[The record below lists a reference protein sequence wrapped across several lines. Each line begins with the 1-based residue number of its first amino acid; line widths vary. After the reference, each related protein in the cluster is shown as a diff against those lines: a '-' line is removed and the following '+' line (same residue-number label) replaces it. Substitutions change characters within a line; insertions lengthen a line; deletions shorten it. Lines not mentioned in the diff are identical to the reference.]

1 MESRKIALHE
11 TGIVAIG
18 VAVCVGLMFGVYA
31 LIGRF
36 SIAVLL
42 GGLIGGLISILNF
55 FAIAIVA
62 TLAAD
67 RAEKQDVVGGQ
78 KMISS
83 SYPLRM
89 LVLAGILFACAKS
102 GFFDLIAL
110 VLPLVFVR
118 PTITVAEFFRKKGE

>member
-18 VAVCVGLMFGVYA
+18 VAVCVGLMFGIYA

-36 SIAVLL
+36 SMAVLL
-42 GGLIGGLISILNF
+42 GGVVGGLISIANF
-55 FAIAIVA
+55 FAIAIIA

-67 RAEKQDVVGGQ
+67 RAENQDVIGG
-78 KMISS
+78 KKLISN

-89 LVLAGILFACAKS
+89 LALAGILFACAKS
-102 GFFDLIAL
+102 GVFDLIAL

-118 PTITVAEFFRKKGE
+118 PTITVAEFFRKKGV

>member
-11 TGIVAIG
+11 TGIVALG
-18 VAVCVGLMFGVYA
+18 VAICVALMFGIYA
-31 LIGRF
+31 LIGKF
-36 SIAVLL
+36 SISVLL
-42 GGLIGGLISILNF
+42 GGLVGGLVSVGNF

-67 RAEKQDVVGGQ
+67 RAEKQDVLGG
-78 KMISS
+78 KKLISS

-89 LVLAGILFACAKS
+89 LVLAGILFVCAKS
-102 GFFDLIAL
+102 GVFDLIAL

>member
-18 VAVCVGLMFGVYA
+18 VAVCVGLMFGIYA

-36 SIAVLL
+36 SVAVLL
-42 GGLIGGLISILNF
+42 GGLVGGLISVANF
-55 FAIAIVA
+55 FAMAIVA

-67 RAEKQDVVGGQ
+67 RAEKQDVAGGQ

>member
-11 TGIVAIG
+11 TCIVAIG
-18 VAVCVGLMFGVYA
+18 VAICVGLMFGIYA

-36 SIAVLL
+36 SMAVLL
-42 GGLIGGLISILNF
+42 GGLVGGLVSVLNF
-55 FAIAIVA
+55 FFMAIVA

-67 RAEKQDVVGGQ
+67 RAENQDVIGGQ
-78 KMISS
+78 KLISS

-89 LVLAGILFACAKS
+89 LALAGILFVCAKS
-102 GFFDLIAL
+102 GLFDLIAL

-118 PTITVAEFFRKKGE
+118 PTITVAEFFRKKGV

>member
-18 VAVCVGLMFGVYA
+18 VSICVALMFGIYA

-36 SIAVLL
+36 SIPVLL
-42 GGLIGGLISILNF
+42 GGLVGGLISIANF
-55 FAIAIVA
+55 FAIAVVA

-67 RAEKQDVVGGQ
+67 RAENQDVIGG
-78 KMISS
+78 KKLISN

-89 LVLAGILFACAKS
+89 LAIAGILFVCAKS
-102 GFFDLIAL
+102 GLFDVIAL

-118 PTITVAEFFRKKGE
+118 PTITVAEFFRKKGV

>member
-18 VAVCVGLMFGVYA
+18 VSICVVLMFGIYA

-42 GGLIGGLISILNF
+42 GGLVGGLLSIGNF

-67 RAEKQDVVGGQ
+67 RAERQDVAGGQ
-78 KMISS
+78 KLINS

-89 LVLAGILFACAKS
+89 LVLAGILFVCGKS
-102 GFFDLIAL
+102 GLFDLIAL

>member
-18 VAVCVGLMFGVYA
+18 VSICVALMFGVYA

-36 SIAVLL
+36 STAVLL
-42 GGLIGGLISILNF
+42 GGLVGGLLSIANF

-67 RAEKQDVVGGQ
+67 RAEKQDVLGGQ
-78 KMISS
+78 KLISS

-102 GFFDLIAL
+102 GLFDLIAL

>member
-18 VAVCVGLMFGVYA
+18 VAICVGLMFGIYA

-36 SIAVLL
+36 SMAVLL
-42 GGLIGGLISILNF
+42 GGLIGGLISVANF

-78 KMISS
+78 KLISG

-89 LVLAGILFACAKS
+89 LAIAGILFACAKS

>member
-18 VAVCVGLMFGVYA
+18 VAICVGLMFGIYA

-36 SIAVLL
+36 SMAVLL
-42 GGLIGGLISILNF
+42 GGLVGGLVSVLNF
-55 FAIAIVA
+55 FFMAIVA

-67 RAEKQDVVGGQ
+67 RAENQDVIGGQ
-78 KMISS
+78 KLISS

-89 LVLAGILFACAKS
+89 LALAGILFVCAKS
-102 GFFDLIAL
+102 GLFDLIAL

-118 PTITVAEFFRKKGE
+118 PTITVAEFFRKKGV

>member
-18 VAVCVGLMFGVYA
+18 VAVCVGLMFGIYA

-36 SIAVLL
+36 SMAVLL
-42 GGLIGGLISILNF
+42 GGLIGGLISVANF

-67 RAEKQDVVGGQ
+67 RAEKQDVAGGQ
-78 KMISS
+78 KLISG

-89 LVLAGILFACAKS
+89 LAIAGILFACAKS

>member
-1 MESRKIALHE
+1 MDSRKIALHE

-18 VAVCVGLMFGVYA
+18 VTVCVGLMFGVYA

>member
-11 TGIVAIG
+11 TSIVALG
-18 VAVCVGLMFGVYA
+18 VTICVGLMFGIYA

-42 GGLIGGLISILNF
+42 GGLVGGLVSIANF

-67 RAEKQDVVGGQ
+67 RAEKQDVLGG
-78 KMISS
+78 KKLISS

-89 LVLAGILFACAKS
+89 LAIAGILFVCAKS
-102 GFFDLIAL
+102 GVFDVVAL

>member
-18 VAVCVGLMFGVYA
+18 VSICVALMFGIYA

-36 SIAVLL
+36 SIPVLL
-42 GGLIGGLISILNF
+42 GGLVGGLISIANF
-55 FAIAIVA
+55 FAIAVVA

-67 RAEKQDVVGGQ
+67 RAENQDVIGG
-78 KMISS
+78 KKLISN

-89 LVLAGILFACAKS
+89 LAIAGILFVCAKS
-102 GFFDLIAL
+102 GLFDVIAL